1 MFLSHH
7 LTRSCVGDI
16 LLTPLAPRGG
26 ELPAVGVGLVLL
38 IAATAKDAS
47 SQEAIDDRL
56 PG

>member
-1 MFLSHH
+1 MFFESLPHQIVRRRH
-7 LTRSCVGDI
+7 PYAVG
-16 LLTPLAPRGG
+16 AERWRA
-26 ELPAVGVGLVLL
+26 AVGVGLVLL